1 MRVHAVGRRP
11 LTRLVLCVALV
22 VLLALLFSGSLAWC
36 WTEAASLLELNGPMR
51 LTDADAA
58 HAMWHVLIRGGWSS
72 PASAFPTRA
81 ERATAPGAWAYGL
94 TGGCV
99 VALSIRGGLGL
110 HRRMRT
116 WRAGSPLG
124 KEQRT
129 VARHAVDR
137 GWVRQRT
144 WALPADL
151 RRLWVPGPVSGRPY
165 LGVIGKLPARTLAAE
180 LEVQP
185 MVVAPPRA
193 GKSSGF
199 VVPWLLDHDGP
210 ALVLSTK
217 RDIYEAT
224 APYRRG
230 LGRVWVYDPFGDRA
244 SAGFTPL
251 VPARTWAGAIRAGE
265 ALASAAHP
273 DQANAANE
281 FWDKEAAAML
291 APLLHAA
298 ALARDGMDE
307 LVRWLDARDFQ
318 SAVSVLQSSGA
329 AAAAEQ
335 LEGVGRRDE
344 RNRETTVMSALNLL
358 RAYRYPQV
366 AACAH
371 SDLTPERFL
380 DGEANTI
387 YVVAAGHD
395 QEALRP
401 VILALV
407 AAIYEAAIVKARGLG
422 ALDPRLFILMDEAA
436 NIAPLRNL
444 AAWLSQ
450 CGDHGIV
457 IATIWQSIA
466 QIDQRYGRAARDAI
480 CAASTA
486 QVFLPPLV
494 EPTSTGYLT
503 ELLGEE
509 PVANAST
516 STGLSRHTLS
526 IGHQKAGPSP
536 WLRQIGRGRA
546 ILVYRDLPPAIV
558 RAPGWFED
566 PRFGHY
572 ARLLASRHGASSL
585 GRAPRSRECSGRRRL
600 RGPELR

>member
-1 MRVHAVGRRP
+1 MRTHTVGRRP
-11 LTRLVLCVALV
+11 AARILICAVGV
-22 VLLALLFSGSLAWC
+22 LALAGVVSGVLAWC
-36 WTEAASLLELNGPMR
+36 WTQAACLVALEPPMR
-51 LTDADAA
+51 LPTGDAA
-58 HAMWHVLIRGGWSS
+58 SGMWRLLLRGGWST
-72 PASAFPTRA
+72 PYQAFPTTG
-81 ERATAPGAWAYGL
+81 ERTAAPGAFAY
-94 TGGCV
+94 
-99 VALSIRGGLGL
+99 ALAAILWFTL
-110 HRRMRT
+110 LCWTTWKAYRRVRA

-129 VARHAVDR
+129 VARRAVDR

-144 WALPADL
+144 WAVPADL
-151 RRLWVPGPVSGRPY
+151 RRLWVAGPAAGRPY
-165 LGVIGKLPARTLAAE
+165 LGVIGRVPARTLAAE

-193 GKSSGF
+193 GKSSGY
-199 VVPWLLDHDGP
+199 VVPWLLDHRGP

-217 RDIYEAT
+217 RDIYQAT
-224 APYRRG
+224 APYRRA
-230 LGRVWVYDPFGDRA
+230 LGQVWVYDPFGSHA

-251 VPARTWAGAIRAGE
+251 VPARSWPGAIRAGE

-273 DQANAANE
+273 DSSNAANE
-281 FWDKEAAAML
+281 FWDKEAASML

-298 ALARDGMDE
+298 ALGGQSMSE
-307 LVRWLDARDFQ
+307 LVRWLDARDFTD
-318 SAVSVLQSSGA
+318 AINCLKAAGA
-329 AAAAEQ
+329 AAAADQ
-335 LEGVGRRDE
+335 LEGVSRRDE

-366 AACAH
+366 AACATG
-371 SDLTPERFL
+371 DLTPERFL
-380 DGEANTI
+380 DNRANTI

-395 QEALRP
+395 QDALRP

-407 AAIYEAAIVKARGLG
+407 AAVYETAIVKARTTGT
-422 ALDPRLFILMDEAA
+422 LDPRLFILMDEAA
-436 NIAPLRNL
+436 NIAPVRNL
-444 AAWLSQ
+444 PSLLSQ

-486 QVFLPPLV
+486 QVFIPPLA
-494 EPTSTGYLT
+494 EPTSAGYLT

-516 STGLSRHTLS
+516 STGMARHTLS
-526 IGHQKAGPSP
+526 IGHQKAAPSP

-546 ILVYRDLPPAIV
+546 VLVYRDLPPAIV

-566 PRFGHY
+566 PRFAGY
-572 ARLLASRHGASSL
+572 AQLLAV
-585 GRAPRSRECSGRRRL
+585 RS
-600 RGPELR
+600 